1 VPEEK
6 KFRSKK
12 EVVYQSLREQIL
24 SGELKPGARLIIDEI
39 STHLSVSPI
48 PVREALQQLQSD
60 GLVTIEPYIGAHV
73 TKIDTS
79 LIHEVFALL
88 EALEIISSQS
98 ACQQMSEIDFAEMEL
113 LLRRM
118 DAEVEHPEQW
128 SQGNLQLHQ
137 FICDQAGMSL
147 VKEFFL
153 RIGDH
158 WDRLRRYYL
167 RDVSSHRIPAAQC
180 DHWKLLE
187 ALRTRNPD
195 HVAEVVRNHNRSA
208 LADYLAYLDHTE
220 QNGKSLQG
228 EPISVSHETLLED

>member
-1 VPEEK
+1 MPEEK
-6 KFRSKK
+6 KFRSKR

-39 STHLSVSPI
+39 SADLSVSPI
-48 PVREALQQLQSD
+48 PVREALQHLQSD

-73 TKIDTS
+73 TKIDMS

-98 ACQQMSEIDFAEMEL
+98 ACRRMSEIDFAEMEL

-167 RDVSSHRIPAAQC
+167 KDVSVHRIPAAQC

-195 HVAEVVRNHNRSA
+195 QVAEVVRNHNRSA
-208 LADYLAYLDHTE
+208 LADYLAYLKHTE
-220 QNGKSLQG
+220 QNGKLLQE
-228 EPISVSHETLLED
+228 EPILSSPS